1 MYVFN
6 FKRLQNKYPCRRTD
20 QNGQD
25 LVIFKSKAKN
35 IRLIIYFKDFVF
47 VFACILEKHIKI

>member
-6 FKRLQNKYPCRRTD
+6 FKRLQNKYPCGRMD
-20 QNGQD
+20 QD

-35 IRLIIYFKDFVF
+35 IRLIICFKDFVF
-47 VFACILEKHIKI
+47 VFACILEKTY